1 MLDLFINSHGL
12 IPQALMAQ
20 LTAQG
25 RQCHVMTL
33 AECGVPPVDASSAA
47 VEPLPAQNTPDV
59 AAFFAAQTEA
69 GMHYQ
74 NIYLDL
80 TSCFDELQEF
90 ATDAIAASARIE
102 RRLVEVL
109 KVLKYGS
116 QHFARAEGGRIWV
129 LCYDHSV
136 SYSVNS
142 PSNPITNNAVIAA
155 VQSIAKEVARL
166 GIHVNV
172 FLIHPPRESLTEAQ
186 WRAAKPQLKV
196 YGMKYKPQS
205 LQAITELVGMYA
217 GLQQLSTTGA
227 VIPVGSGIGSVN
239 I

>member
-20 LTAQG
+20 LAAQG

-33 AECGVPPVDASSAA
+33 AECGVPQAD
-47 VEPLPAQNTPDV
+47 TPSVDV
-59 AAFFAAQTEA
+59 AAYFAAQTEA
-69 GMHYQ
+69 GTHYQ
-74 NIYLDL
+74 NIYLVL

-90 ATDAIAASARIE
+90 ASDAMAASARIE
-102 RRLVEVL
+102 RRLAEVL

-155 VQSIAKEVARL
+155 VQSVAKEVARFA
-166 GIHVNV
+166 IQVNV
-172 FLIHPPRESLTEAQ
+172 FLIHPPRESLAEAQ
-186 WRAAKPQLKV
+186 WRAAKHTLKV
-196 YGMKYKPQS
+196 YGMKFKPQA
-205 LQAITELVGMYA
+205 LAAVVELVGMYA
-217 GLQQLSTTGA
+217 GLQHLSTNGA